1 MTIHHIPTTAH
12 EKIRRTGR
20 YDRREPAPVPATTT
34 SSNALLSSLQ
44 ATVTSL
50 AKAVC
55 TCIETPL
62 PCVTAQASTTVQTTS
77 SVTATISVALTV
89 ADPVTALATVYTV
102 YTHEPSPV

>member
-1 MTIHHIPTTAH
+1 MTIPYIPTTAND
-12 EKIRRTGR
+12 KIRRAGR
-20 YDRREPAPVPATTT
+20 YDRREPAPIPASTTN
-34 SSNALLSSLQ
+34 SNALLSSLQ

-77 SVTATISVALTV
+77 SVTATISVVLTV